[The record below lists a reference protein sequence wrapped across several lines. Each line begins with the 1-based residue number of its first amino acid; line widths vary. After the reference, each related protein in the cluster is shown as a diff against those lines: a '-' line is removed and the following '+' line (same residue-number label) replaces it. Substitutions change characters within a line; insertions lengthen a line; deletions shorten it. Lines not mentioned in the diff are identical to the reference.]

1 MRNVNIDRAPV
12 ASATAVSPTRRV
24 NGVQLAKREP
34 TAPATPVVPLS
45 SVALVPSL
53 NVIEAMA

>member
-1 MRNVNIDRAPV
+1 VNIDRAPV

-53 NVIEAMA
+53 NPMEAMA